1 MIAQISRRLKSDTA
15 ADGSQLRPSDYMP
28 VIKALDSQNLG
39 SVEAKEIL
47 KFLEK
52 HLRTYA

>member
-28 VIKALDSQNLG
+28 VVKALDSQNLG
-39 SVEAKEIL
+39 SVEGKEIL